1 MKKVTIIGSGNWGT
15 AIARIVASNVKN
27 FEEFDNTVKM
37 YVFEEK
43 VDGRNLSEIIN
54 TEHENVKY
62 LPGFKIPDNVV
73 AVPDPVEA
81 AIDADILV
89 WVLPHKFV
97 RGAASPMV
105 GKIKPNA
112 VALSLIKGFDIKD
125 GGGGISL
132 ISDVLHEMLN
142 IDVSVM
148 MGANLAGEVAAGKFC
163 ESTIGKDETNCCKD
177 PQIGQMLK
185 NLMQTDYFRIAVVED
200 IPTIEI
206 CGALKNIV
214 AVAAGIVDGLE
225 LGDNSKAA
233 VMRIGLMEMIK
244 YAKTFHPAS
253 QLTTFFE
260 SCGVADLITTCYGGR
275 NRKIAEAFVRTKKSM
290 EQLEK
295 EMLNGQRMQGPQ
307 TAEEVYL
314 MLSNKGLVDKFPLL
328 VAVHRI
334 CIGEL
339 DASELIY
346 HIRS

>member
-27 FEEFDNTVKM
+27 FEEFDNTVNM
-37 YVFEEK
+37 YVFEEMI
-43 VDGRNLSEIIN
+43 DGRKLSEIIN

-81 AIDADILV
+81 ARDADILV

-97 RGAASPMV
+97 RGAAAPMV

-112 VALSLIKGFDIKD
+112 VALSLIKGFDIIP
-125 GGGGISL
+125 GGGIAL
-132 ISDVLHEMLN
+132 ISDVLRDMLN
-142 IDVSVM
+142 IEVSVM

-163 ESTIGKDETNCCKD
+163 ESTIGCKN
-177 PQIGQMLK
+177 PQTGQMLK

-233 VMRIGLMEMIK
+233 VMRIGLMEMIN
-244 YAKTFHPAS
+244 YAKTFYPES

-275 NRKIAEAFVRTKKSM
+275 NRKIAEAFVRTGKSM

-314 MLSNKGLVDKFPLL
+314 MLSTKGLLEKFPLL

-339 DASELIY
+339 PATRLIDCV
-346 HIRS
+346 RSKL